1 MFSLKHE
8 GSIDQFLKF
17 IRKTEQKIAPNMQEQ
32 CICKG
37 GRAIGSPQLGIDHEE
52 RLWRCFSAL
61 RTPWRTPAS
70 RGGGAWPE
78 SAAAAQT
85 LNGWRR
91 RACVKYA
98 RRGSAGDWRRA
109 RRDGGGGAGRVR
121 VWMMAG
127 GGRTAAYR
135 RNGGNERLIRV
146 SRGETTANRY
156 DKRDPRFRVAS
167 DEPTTRKSECR
178 SNCRNASA
186 PW

>member
-8 GSIDQFLKF
+8 GPIDQLLKF

-37 GRAIGSPQLGIDHEE
+37 VRAIGSPQLGIDHDE

-61 RTPWRTPAS
+61 RTPWRTLAS

-85 LNGWRR
+85 LTRWRR

-98 RRGSAGDWRRA
+98 RRGCAGDRR
-109 RRDGGGGAGRVR
+109 RV
-121 VWMMAG
+121 
-127 GGRTAAYR
+127 R
-135 RNGGNERLIRV
+135 RNGGGGVGRARVRMMDGGGRMAAYERNGGGERLIRV
-146 SRGETTANRY
+146 SRGETTANCY
-156 DKRDPRFRVAS
+156 DRRDPHFIVAS
-167 DEPTTRKSECR
+167 DEPTTGKGKRR

-186 PW
+186 PR